1 MNNGTSSI
9 VDLKTYKT
17 QKNCEGSSFMLHL
30 SLFCYKLY
38 YFVSQDCL
46 EDESESLAIQ
56 ENTATPTEADDQTS
70 VELSNGSAIPLVAFT
85 EPRKEGDNSIEK
97 TNDGCVEGC
106 ESFHPADLLS
116 FAWQIARGMVRA
128 KTATVH
134 LFVYTKELRKNG
146 NVTIAITT
154 QFLRALQLV
163 NLGSREYSTVRP
175 D

>member
-1 MNNGTSSI
+1 
-9 VDLKTYKT
+9 
-17 QKNCEGSSFMLHL
+17 MLHL

-46 EDESESLAIQ
+46 EDGSESLAIQ
-56 ENTATPTEADDQTS
+56 ENTATPTATDDQTS

-85 EPRKEGDNSIEK
+85 EPRKEGDSSIEK
-97 TNDGCVEGC
+97 TDDGCVEDC

-116 FAWQIARGMVRA
+116 FAWQIARGMVSA
-128 KTATVH
+128 KTTTVQ
-134 LFVYTKELRKNG
+134 LFVYKGVKKKNG
-146 NVTIAITT
+146 NVTTATT
-154 QFLRALQLV
+154 SQFLRALQLV